1 MFSAWIKLRHDVT
14 TGSPEIMSETETGQ
28 QSGAESSEAESAPQ
42 GKAIVL
48 DQTLWHRLAVPGD
61 QEKYL
66 DAWLTLLC
74 RMVEQASRAVVVIG
88 PPNTGPFKPVT
99 YWPQRFDEPAIN
111 AATEMAL
118 AKRRGIAKGA
128 KSTAGAGTANKTCQV
143 AYPII
148 VDDALH
154 GAVAME
160 VVGASGSALRMVMRQ
175 LQWGTAWV
183 RLMLAQ
189 DSGREKRSALE
200 RVSAVI
206 DMIGSIIEIEEF
218 RGACN
223 AITTDLALRTET
235 ERVSIGFVRRGHS
248 AVVAISHSAH
258 FGKRMNL
265 MRLLGQAMDE
275 AIDQRDTLLYPPVGE
290 TALSYIKHEEL
301 GRAHGARYLLTV
313 PMVLSD
319 RFIGAFTFERT
330 SDNPFDQETI
340 DLADAVAA
348 AVGPILYEKRQNDRW
363 LIVKALDSLGIQTN
377 RLVGPGHVGR
387 KLAFAALLAISVFL
401 SFARGEYRVTADA
414 SISGL
419 LQRAI
424 SAPFDG
430 FIARAPVSAGDRV
443 QKGQLLVALDD
454 NEMVLE
460 RLRWVTTR
468 AQKRLEY
475 ERAIASGK
483 RADMNIFRAQIRQA
497 EARIKLID
505 AQLARSRMH
514 APFDALIVSGDLTQ
528 KIGAAVRRGDVL
540 FELTPL
546 AKYRVVLMVDES
558 EYAQVKPGQEGKIVF
573 TALPNRSFGFEVTKV
588 TPVAQSEGGKNT
600 FRVEGRLKN
609 PTPRLRPGMQGAGKI
624 EIEERLL
631 IWIWTRKFV
640 DWILLASWRW
650 LP

>member
-1 MFSAWIKLRHDVT
+1 
-14 TGSPEIMSETETGQ
+14 MSETETGRQ
-28 QSGAESSEAESAPQ
+28 DGADSSGDESAPQ
-42 GKAIVL
+42 GKAIFL
-48 DQTLWHRLAVPGD
+48 DQTLWHRLAAPGD
-61 QEKYL
+61 QENYL
-66 DAWLTLLC
+66 NAWLTLQC

-99 YWPQRFDEPAIN
+99 YWPHRFDEPAIN
-111 AATEMAL
+111 AAAEMAL
-118 AKRRGIAKGA
+118 AERRGIAKGA
-128 KSTAGAGTANKTCQV
+128 KPGAGAGTANNSCQV

-154 GAVAME
+154 GVVAME
-160 VVGASGSALRMVMRQ
+160 VVGASGSDLRMVMRQ

-189 DSGREKRSALE
+189 DSDRDKRSALE

-206 DMIGSIIEIEEF
+206 DSVGSIIEIEGF

-223 AITTDLALRTET
+223 AIATDLALRTET
-235 ERVSIGFVRRGHS
+235 ERVSIGFVRRGHA

-265 MRLLGQAMDE
+265 VRLLGQAMDE

-301 GRAHGARYLLTV
+301 GRAHGARHLLTV
-313 PMVLSD
+313 PMVLSE

-330 SDNPFDQETI
+330 TDNPFDQETI

-348 AVGPILYEKRQNDRW
+348 AVGPILHEKRQNDRW
-363 LIVKALDSLGIQTN
+363 LMVKAFDSLGMQIK

-387 KLAFAALLAISVFL
+387 KLAFAALLAIGVFF

-419 LQRAI
+419 VQRAI

-430 FIARAPVSAGDRV
+430 FIASAPVSAGDRV
-443 QKGQLLVALDD
+443 KKGQLLVALDD
-454 NEMVLE
+454 KELVLE

-468 AQKRLEY
+468 TQKRLEY
-475 ERAIASGK
+475 ERAIATGK
-483 RADMNIFRAQIRQA
+483 RADMNIFRAQVRQA

-505 AQLARSRMH
+505 AQLARSRML
-514 APFDALIVSGDLTQ
+514 APFDALIVSGDLSQ

-546 AKYRVVLMVDES
+546 AKYRVTLMVDES
-558 EYAQVKPGQEGKIVF
+558 EYAQIKAGQEGRIVF
-573 TALPNRSFGFEVTKV
+573 TALPDRSFGFEVTKV

-600 FRVEGRLKN
+600 FRVEGRLKR

-624 EIEERLL
+624 EIEERPL
-631 IWIWTRKFV
+631 IWIWTRKLV
-640 DWILLASWRW
+640 DWVRLATWRW